1 MSERYEEYLTLGLI
15 TTRIGYMGKNNP
27 PMSKLEEYES
37 RRELREGFE
46 QLFRAVERPQI
57 VLAPELS
64 TPRSFIKEL
73 EKHSCTL
80 SSICIFGIDYQLDR
94 VIKTAKNEIIV
105 MVPDRWPR
113 RNYNKKTYRFSIF
126 KSNPSPEETKKLSLN
141 NWNFSAD
148 NRLWLFDTGPYG
160 VIGVANC
167 YDFLDVEMHLLYRA
181 KIQHLFVLSYNKDFN
196 SFWHTAESLCRTL
209 FCNVVVCNTGYY
221 GGSVCVAP
229 YETPFKRTIYRN
241 EGNRIF
247 ATQVIKLPIKK
258 IVDKQKNI
266 RPDDELKELPPG
278 FLNSVGYQINIVH
291 L

>member
-1 MSERYEEYLTLGLI
+1 MSEHYEEYLTLGLI
-15 TTRIGYMGKNNP
+15 TTRVGYRGKNNP

-46 QLFRAVERPQI
+46 QLFRAVNKPQI
-57 VLAPELS
+57 ILAPELS

-73 EKHSCTL
+73 EKHACAL
-80 SSICIFGIDYQLDR
+80 SSICIFGIDYLLNYTATPR
-94 VIKTAKNEIIV
+94 TAKNEIII

-113 RNYNKKTYRFSIF
+113 RNYNRKTYRFSIF
-126 KSNPSPEETKKLSLN
+126 KSNPAPDETKKLLLN
-141 NWNFSAD
+141 NWTFSAD
-148 NRLWLFDTGPYG
+148 NRLWLFDAGPYG

-221 GGSVCVAP
+221 GGSVCVSPYDAP
-229 YETPFKRTIYRN
+229 HERTIFRA
-241 EGNRIF
+241 EGRKLF
-247 ATQVIKLPIKK
+247 TTQVIKLPVKKIIKK
-258 IVDKQKNI
+258 QRSIESDN
-266 RPDDELKELPPG
+266 ELKELPPG
-278 FLNSVGYQINIVH
+278 FLHYTS
-291 L
+291 